1 MWTILKKKK
10 KELNLEFTRVSPII
24 FSKSG
29 EQRNTCQTRA
39 LPVGLVWFINN
50 RTTVD
55 TRYRRIKRMD
65 TTGGTRREGIRAS
78 PPSHPRHYSS
88 PILWPRQKQFEYFSI
103 RRVFPT
109 EQTREISAT
118 WRKIYSPAFAQD
130 RDRRLDLMQMY
141 AAARR
146 DEQLEIKSFF
156 EKRRGRGGEGGG
168 KNSLLQLTAALRSR
182 NWKIRGVS

>member
-1 MWTILKKKK
+1 MNDSYKILKKKEK
-10 KELNLEFTRVSPII
+10 RIKLGIHKSFSHNFLKVRRTAEHMPNTRVARRP
-24 FSKSG
+24 
-29 EQRNTCQTRA
+29 
-39 LPVGLVWFINN
+39 VWFINN

-78 PPSHPRHYSS
+78 PPSLPRHYSS

-156 EKRRGRGGEGGG
+156 EKRRGEGRGGWG
-168 KNSLLQLTAALRSR
+168 
-182 NWKIRGVS
+182 

>member
-1 MWTILKKKK
+1 MNEK
-10 KELNLEFTRVSPII
+10 KEKRIKLGIHKSFSHNFLKVRRTAEHMPNTRVARRP
-24 FSKSG
+24 
-29 EQRNTCQTRA
+29 
-39 LPVGLVWFINN
+39 VWFINN

-156 EKRRGRGGEGGG
+156 EKRRGEGGEGGG